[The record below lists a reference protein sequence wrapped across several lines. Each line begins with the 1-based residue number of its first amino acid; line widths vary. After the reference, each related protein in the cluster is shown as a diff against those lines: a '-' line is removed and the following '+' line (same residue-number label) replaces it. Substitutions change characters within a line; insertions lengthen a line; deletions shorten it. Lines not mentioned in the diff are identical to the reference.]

1 MDRLEYSSI
10 AEKSDK
16 TKPRNKKRKW
26 REIEDIH
33 EKKRLMEELK
43 SIDISLEHQVERLK
57 NEVENITPS
66 STKSPQKK

>member
-66 STKSPQKK
+66 STEPLQKK

>member
-10 AEKSDK
+10 SERADK
-16 TKPRNKKRKW
+16 TKPKNKKRKW

-43 SIDISLEHQVERLK
+43 SIDISLEHQDERLK
-57 NEVENITPS
+57 NAIEAITPAPS
-66 STKSPQKK
+66 DPLKTT